1 MNRLA
6 SDTPT
11 QIVYESADL
20 ELFAQATN
28 WKAYWSGRL
37 RPYIHGHVVEVGAGL
52 GTSTEYMCRLDYP
65 QWLCLDPDPA
75 HASRLAQRIESGDLP
90 SFCEAKCGVLTDL
103 AGDVMADTILY
114 IDVLEHIDDDR
125 AEMREAAAHLRSGG
139 NVVVLS
145 PAFGFLYSPFDKAV
159 GHFRR
164 YRKKDIHRLTV
175 PDLQLR
181 KVFYLDSIG
190 FFASLANR
198 LLLKSTMP
206 SPAQI
211 ALWDR
216 LMIPI
221 SRYADRLFWPLFGK
235 TIVMVWQKV

>member
-1 MNRLA
+1 MNRLV

-28 WKAYWSGRL
+28 WKTYWSDRL
-37 RPYIHGHVVEVGAGL
+37 RSYIHGHVVEVGAGL
-52 GTSTEYMCRLDYP
+52 GTSTEYMCRQDHP
-65 QWLCLDPDPA
+65 EWLCLDPDPA
-75 HASRLAQRIESGDLP
+75 HASRLGQRIASGDLP
-90 SFCEAKCGVLTDL
+90 AFCKAKCGVLADL
-103 AGDVMADTILY
+103 AADGQTDTILY
-114 IDVLEHIDDDR
+114 IDVLEHIEDDQ
-125 AEMREAAAHLRSGG
+125 AEMRQAASHLKPGG

-145 PAFGFLYSPFDKAV
+145 PAFSFLFSPFDKAV
-159 GHFRR
+159 GHYRR
-164 YRKKDIHRLTV
+164 YRKQDIQRLTV
-175 PDLQLR
+175 PGLRLQAA
-181 KVFYLDSIG
+181 FYLDSIG

-198 LLLKSTMP
+198 LLLRSTMP

-221 SRYADRLFWPLFGK
+221 SRYADRLFGALFGK
-235 TIVMVWQKV
+235 TIVMVWRKV